1 MEIGIFEFIFGVV
14 VLFIYLGNVRIET
27 DKKIMNL
34 QDRIEA
40 LEDEI
45 RNTYWLH
52 AKVPTFHLT

>member
-1 MEIGIFEFIFGVV
+1 MEIGIFEFLFGVV

-45 RNTYWLH
+45 RNTY
-52 AKVPTFHLT
+52 